1 MADPLLTR
9 WASLVPKGADDRK
22 QVFQERDLV
31 VKEMQEKGVFPEAT
45 TEEIGSLYPDAADPD
60 FIMKLLKKR
69 EFAESKQRSIKD
81 QLEDKIDPCDPD
93 REFELTPVQ
102 RFVSRLLS
110 PSTPYNSALLFHGV
124 GVGKTCAAITIAEG
138 FLDKYP
144 RDQVMIVAP
153 RTIQGGFYRTIF
165 DPDGLKIGKG
175 LSDDPDTSE
184 MNMAK
189 GCTGNT
195 YLKLSGTLY
204 EQDKKVVESRVN
216 ALIKRRYAFMGYT
229 AFANYITSIEKTVV
243 KGANGVREREAL
255 YKELNK
261 AFSGKVLI
269 IDEAHNLRD
278 TPEMD
283 EENIDAAGGKKELSE
298 SVAGKRLTPFLRK
311 ILEVVDGITLV
322 LLTGTPMYNS
332 YTEIVFLLNL
342 LLLNDKRPNELLSVP
357 AIFNEDGTFVKEKT
371 APDGTIV
378 PSGDKQIGRIAGRYV
393 SFMRGENPLTF
404 PTRLKPQLDYTPAG
418 SAFLATRLLALS
430 RQFELMG
437 RWPSKAPNG
446 SAITDDAAGTDIT
459 TEFGLPIVHCKFEG
473 KAAKEYRDYAK
484 AVVGPMEKIDIQT
497 SNTLIQ
503 AGNWIFP
510 GDEPIDA
517 RIRAQ
522 GFDDQFEEK
531 HTGGLSTFKSI
542 QGPPTWLSEDVIG
555 AVSPKMAFLLSR
567 LKNTKGCA
575 FVYSR
580 FIKSGALTIA
590 IALEAN
596 GYTLWSPS
604 GRAGFLQDGIQT
616 DGKRQCAMC
625 NQREKN
631 HRAEHTFVP
640 ARYCILTGSDEYSP
654 NNAAAI
660 AAQRATNNTMGE
672 SLKIVIGSQVAGE
685 GIDLRYIRELFLFD
699 SWFHLNKLEQVV
711 GRGIRTC
718 SHSLL
723 KDMRLRNCTVYLLV
737 TAFDKTEDTETIDLY
752 TYRRAIKKA
761 IEVGRVTRVL
771 KEHAVDCNL
780 NHDAVLVEGLPL
792 VPMIDGQGV
801 LRPAVDRN
809 DVPFTALCDWLENCK
824 DYKCKPEIVVNPDAA
839 NERTYTEYAA
849 KWREN
854 QLLERVRLLFR
865 GKAAGQAEQPFV
877 ALSDFT
883 DFFSDIPR
891 KALALL
897 LQTIINSKSFTIDLF
912 GKRGRI
918 LYKNGYFLFQPSG
931 LADDTIPLA
940 LRIADAPVK
949 RDSYEPAISMAAPEL
964 AVASGDAT
972 VAAAAASATD
982 ADADAETDSAFWDEV
997 VTWSATI
1004 AAKTAI
1010 EKGVPPAITA
1020 ALAGFHKH
1028 DTRLIKRSTE
1038 RFEMISWLYK
1048 SIRENESWRDIMS
1061 KVLLECVWDEFLSAR
1076 DQQSLM
1082 AKWKTDPALLVKFKH
1097 VYDEQYLQAGST
1109 SAFRFVDP
1117 LTGVLRYI
1125 CGDKECSE
1133 LQVSVIESGGDPY
1146 RGLKA
1151 DTNTTGPRYGFI
1163 VPKKGE
1169 MIFKNIEVP
1178 AVGEKVGK
1186 GRECS
1191 IASGV
1196 HNHFEKL
1203 KEFGVILKGAIG
1215 SDLDLTDAI
1224 LTKSEREGGRKFE
1237 NAVRACF
1244 LMDCVTRFMDMQK
1257 INKRRWMYRSISA
1270 KMIGHKGEFDK
1281 GA

>member
-1 MADPLLTR
+1 MEDLLTK
-9 WASLVPKGADDRK
+9 WTTLVPKGADDR
-22 QVFQERDLV
+22 QQIFQERDTL
-31 VKEMQEKGVFPEAT
+31 VKEMQAKRIFPEAHESAYEDT
-45 TEEIGSLYPDAADPD
+45 GSLYPDASDPD
-60 FIMKLLKKR
+60 FIQKLLKKR

-81 QLEDKIDPCDPD
+81 QLEDTINPCDPD

-110 PSTPYNSALLFHGV
+110 PATPYNSALLFHGV

-138 FLDKYP
+138 FLEKYP

-175 LSDDPDTSE
+175 LSEDPDTSE
-184 MNMAK
+184 MNTAK

-204 EQDKKVVESRVN
+204 EQDKKVIESRVN

-229 AFANYITSIEKTVV
+229 AFANYITGIEKTVA
-243 KGANGVREREAL
+243 KGSQEAL

-332 YTEIVFLLNL
+332 YTEIIFLLNL
-342 LLLNDKRPNELLSVP
+342 LLLNDKRATELLSVP
-357 AIFNEDGTFVKEKT
+357 SIFTEDGTFTKEKVL
-371 APDGTIV
+371 PDGRIV
-378 PSGDKQIGRIAGRYV
+378 PSGDKQIGQIASRYV

-404 PTRLKPQLDYTPAG
+404 PTRLKPQMEG
-418 SAFLATRLLALS
+418 SAR
-430 RQFELMG
+430 FELMSK
-437 RWPSKAPNG
+437 WPSKAPNG
-446 SAITDDAAGTDIT
+446 VAITAAGAATGTEIT
-459 TEFGLPIVHCKFEG
+459 AEFGLPIVHCQFEG
-473 KAAKEYRDYAK
+473 EAADLYREYAK
-484 AVVGPMEKIDIQT
+484 TVVGTEEKIDIQT

-510 GDEPIDA
+510 GEDSIES

-531 HTGGLSTFKSI
+531 HTGGLSTFKSL
-542 QGPPTWLSEDVIG
+542 QGAPTWLAEGEIG
-555 AVSPKMAFLLSR
+555 KVSPKMAFLLSR

-580 FIKSGALTIA
+580 FIKSGALMIA
-590 IALEAN
+590 LALEAN
-596 GYTLWSPS
+596 GYTLWSPG
-604 GRAGFLQDGIQT
+604 GRQGFLQDGIQT
-616 DGKRQCAMC
+616 DGKRQCALC
-625 NQREKN
+625 SQREKG
-631 HRAEHTFVP
+631 HRADHAFLP

-723 KDMRLRNCTVYLLV
+723 KDTRLRNCTVYLLV
-737 TAFDKTEDTETIDLY
+737 SAFDKAYDTETIDLY
-752 TYRRAIKKA
+752 TYRRAIRKA

-771 KEHAVDCNL
+771 KEYAVDCNL

-809 DVPFTALCDWLENCK
+809 DVPFTALCDWLENCQ

-865 GKAAGQAEQPFV
+865 GKGSASAEQPFV

-897 LQTIINSKSFTIDLF
+897 LQTIIRSKSFTIDLF

-931 LADDTIPLA
+931 LQDDTIPLA

-949 RDSYEPAISMAAPEL
+949 RDSYEPAISMVAVEPAEPAKRAVPAEQAAPEPE
-964 AVASGDAT
+964 AVG
-972 VAAAAASATD
+972 
-982 ADADAETDSAFWDEV
+982 DSAFWDEILA
-997 VTWSATI
+997 WSTAI
-1004 AAKTAI
+1004 AGKTAP

-1020 ALAGFHKH
+1020 ALADFHKH

-1038 RFEMISWLYK
+1038 RFEMITWFYK
-1048 SIRENESWRDIMS
+1048 SVQTSEAWRGVLA

-1076 DQQSLM
+1076 EQQALLRI
-1082 AKWKTDPALLVKFKH
+1082 WQTDPALLVKYKH
-1097 VYDEQYLQAGST
+1097 VYDEQVLESGAT
-1109 SAFRFVDP
+1109 RAFRFIDP

-1125 CGDKECSE
+1125 CGDSECSE

-1146 RGLKA
+1146 KGLKA

-1203 KEFGVILKGAIG
+1203 KEFGLILKGAIG
-1215 SDLDLTDAI
+1215 SDLDLTDTI
-1224 LTKSEREGGRKFE
+1224 LTKTEREGGRKFE

-1244 LMDCVTRFMDMQK
+1244 LMDCVTRFMDMLK